1 MRLTANLGNFKA
13 PFWGFSIIFII
24 WLGFSLFFADISWFF
39 GITWAF
45 INGNGDDTNIDVV
58 DKVAQFR
65 MSGVDVSSR
74 VAAVIT
80 AVNRQGRSESVTL
93 EGAVE
98 RAVGSRAG

>member
-1 MRLTANLGNFKA
+1 MNSGRACQ
-13 PFWGFSIIFII
+13 
-24 WLGFSLFFADISWFF
+24 
-39 GITWAF
+39 
-45 INGNGDDTNIDVV
+45 TNIRTIE
-58 DKVAQFR
+58 KVGQFR